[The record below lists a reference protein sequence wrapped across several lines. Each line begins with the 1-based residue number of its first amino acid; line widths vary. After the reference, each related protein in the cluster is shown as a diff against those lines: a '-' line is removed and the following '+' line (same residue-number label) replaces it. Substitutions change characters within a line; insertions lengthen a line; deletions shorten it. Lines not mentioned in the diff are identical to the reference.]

1 MIDDEELVG
10 TPQMVFNSLV
20 EAARAEKELNA
31 RYELFAKAE
40 EYALTE
46 GLMIPYQQY
55 NDGYV
60 ASKLA
65 LYEAENAMAGI
76 CAYKYK
82 GMHLLEKS
90 YSMDEFEKATEAW
103 EADKA
108 K

>member
-1 MIDDEELVG
+1 MGYIMRRFFHLCCLYG
-10 TPQMVFNSLV
+10 FSR
-20 EAARAEKELNA
+20 ARDFHFFHLP
-31 RYELFAKAE
+31 
-40 EYALTE
+40 YALTE
-46 GLMIPYQQY
+46 GLLIPYQQY

>member
-1 MIDDEELVG
+1 MIDDEDLVG
-10 TPQMVFNSLV
+10 APQMVFNSLV

-40 EYALTE
+40 EYALNE
-46 GLMIPYQQY
+46 ALLMPYQQY
-55 NDGYV
+55 NEGYV

-65 LYEAENAMAGI
+65 LFETENAMAGI

-82 GMHLLEKS
+82 GVHLLEKS
-90 YSMDEFEKATEAW
+90 YSMDEFETAKAAW